1 MKILIFFTIMFGVSF
16 ISFKKNYIKSN
27 QKFDTNKTLKK
38 AKIVSYNNDVDTNG
52 WSADVTDNPISM
64 STDIKGKRV
73 GSSNSAMV
81 EIIDTGEI
89 VNCKFGKIVNDE
101 KYPIGTIIEVYYFKE
116 MDKYDVRSKDYPELF
131 KKSRNISK

>member
-1 MKILIFFTIMFGVSF
+1 MFGVGF

-64 STDIKGKRV
+64 STDFKGKRV
-73 GSSNSAMV
+73 GS
-81 EIIDTGEI
+81 
-89 VNCKFGKIVNDE
+89 
-101 KYPIGTIIEVYYFKE
+101 
-116 MDKYDVRSKDYPELF
+116 
-131 KKSRNISK
+131 

>member
-1 MKILIFFTIMFGVSF
+1 
-16 ISFKKNYIKSN
+16 
-27 QKFDTNKTLKK
+27 
-38 AKIVSYNNDVDTNG
+38 
-52 WSADVTDNPISM
+52 
-64 STDIKGKRV
+64 
-73 GSSNSAMV
+73 MV